1 MAVELEPSWCY
12 SSSPIPYLIYSLT
25 DTLPANNKF
34 NKQNMNQSL
43 EKLVC
48 YLKTNAH
55 YINYILYIT
64 AVLEDV
70 FNFHFAVEMSC
81 MKLL

>member
-1 MAVELEPSWCY
+1 MDKAVELEPSWCY
-12 SSSPIPYLIYSLT
+12 SSSPIPYSIYSLN

-34 NKQNMNQSL
+34 NKQKMNQSL

-55 YINYILYIT
+55 YINYIT

-70 FNFHFAVEMSC
+70 STVIFTVKMSC

>member
-1 MAVELEPSWCY
+1 
-12 SSSPIPYLIYSLT
+12 
-25 DTLPANNKF
+25 
-34 NKQNMNQSL
+34 MNQSL

-81 MKLL
+81 MKLLYQALRSLKLNPIVYQNL

>member
-1 MAVELEPSWCY
+1 
-12 SSSPIPYLIYSLT
+12 
-25 DTLPANNKF
+25 
-34 NKQNMNQSL
+34 MNQSL

-55 YINYILYIT
+55 YINYIT

-70 FNFHFAVEMSC
+70 STVIFTVKMSC
-81 MKLL
+81 MKLLKQALRSLKINPIVYQN

>member
-1 MAVELEPSWCY
+1 MDKAVELEPSWCY
-12 SSSPIPYLIYSLT
+12 SSSPIPYSIYSLN

-55 YINYILYIT
+55 YINYIT
-64 AVLEDV
+64 AALEDV
-70 FNFHFAVEMSC
+70 STVIFTVKMSC

>member
-1 MAVELEPSWCY
+1 MGKAVELEPSWCY
-12 SSSPIPYLIYSLT
+12 SSSPIPYSIYSLN

-55 YINYILYIT
+55 YINYIT

-70 FNFHFAVEMSC
+70 STVIFTVKMSC

>member
-1 MAVELEPSWCY
+1 MDKAVELEPSWCY
-12 SSSPIPYLIYSLT
+12 SSSPIPYSIYSLN
-25 DTLPANNKF
+25 DTLPANTKF

-55 YINYILYIT
+55 YINYIT

-70 FNFHFAVEMSC
+70 STVIFTVKMSC

>member
-1 MAVELEPSWCY
+1 MDKAVELEPSWCY
-12 SSSPIPYLIYSLT
+12 SSSPIPYSIYSLN
-25 DTLPANNKF
+25 DTLPANKKF

-55 YINYILYIT
+55 YINYIT

-70 FNFHFAVEMSC
+70 STVIFTVKMSC

>member
-1 MAVELEPSWCY
+1 MDKAVELEPSWCY
-12 SSSPIPYLIYSLT
+12 SSSPIPYSIYSLN

-55 YINYILYIT
+55 YINYIT

-70 FNFHFAVEMSC
+70 STVIFTVKMSC